1 MPRSPDYND
10 RTDEAVVP
18 PRARAGE
25 RVQPVLKPNEAR
37 QGVTHLNMRYVLAL
51 SFVGIVLA
59 FAIIYMLFFAGTY
72 VDPTPLSDGPVEQQA
87 AP

>member
-1 MPRSPDYND
+1 MPRSPDYDD
-10 RTDEAVVP
+10 RTDESDVP
-18 PRARAGE
+18 PRARPDS

-59 FAIIYMLFFAGTY
+59 FAIIYMLFFTGTY